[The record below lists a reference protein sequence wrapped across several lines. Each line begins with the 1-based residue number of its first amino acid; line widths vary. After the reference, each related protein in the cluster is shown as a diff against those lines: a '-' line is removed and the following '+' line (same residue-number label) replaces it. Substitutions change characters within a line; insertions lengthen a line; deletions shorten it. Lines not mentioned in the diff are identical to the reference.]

1 MRHNREP
8 QTLVPAPRCPGPLSG
23 PGRTRHAWVRCTVL
37 VTLLVLLLAGLMAPA
52 GQAQGAGGGSSE
64 EQAAASATAQATAE
78 QGSAE
83 ASGEARLSA
92 REERAAAKQAQRQ
105 AKREQQEARRAAR
118 SRRSASRPV
127 QNSSRLR
134 IQGDVHFSCI
144 AVTWQFM
151 NFPAEGTNKIQTS
164 IRIYGEGNGTQPT
177 TIPGSFTFE
186 GSSYEATTPLQA
198 PPGEYKIDAWA
209 KWNGNGLKGSFDI
222 LGRLTC
228 SATPGFTVEKLQ
240 RIAGDSG
247 SFTSAPITG
256 ELGDT
261 VDYEIVVKNTGNVP
275 LSFGS
280 EDVVD
285 RNCGTISGGPV
296 SGTLAVGASATYTC
310 THVLEEVGSYPNK
323 AEVSGIPPTGDGPP
337 ITHISN
343 TVVAE
348 VPLPPAL
355 PAPAFALEKLQQI
368 AGTGGSYTSSQLSGV
383 VGQTVDYEIVVENIG
398 NVPLTLSSF
407 SDPQCDEGTLA
418 GGPEGGAALPVGAST
433 TYTCTHVLNA
443 ADGSAGSYTNTVTLT
458 GDPPG
463 GEGSPVTNN
472 SNTVVVSV
480 SPSANGN
487 TLSSTSSAGATGV
500 LSSTSTGSPSKSGVL
515 AFTSA
520 TLPLLKGPQGCVRHD
535 FRVSLK
541 AAGVASVTFYLD
553 GHKLRTLT
561 AKNAHKGLLTLLI
574 DPDKLKVG
582 THKLTAK
589 ITMKH
594 TGSTKAKQ
602 GTRTVRILRCSSAAL
617 TPKFTG

>member
-8 QTLVPAPRCPGPLSG
+8 QTLVPAPRCPGPLREPRKS
-23 PGRTRHAWVRCTVL
+23 RRASVRGTVL
-37 VTLLVLLLAGLMAPA
+37 VTLFALLLAAYMAPA
-52 GQAQGAGGGSSE
+52 GQAQGAGEGSSE
-64 EQAAASATAQATAE
+64 EQAAAPAPIEAAV
-78 QGSAE
+78 E
-83 ASGEARLSA
+83 ASGEGKLSA

-105 AKREQQEARRAAR
+105 AKRERQQERRAAR
-118 SRRSASRPV
+118 SKRSASRPV
-127 QNSSRLR
+127 QNSSRPR
-134 IQGDVHFSCI
+134 TQGDVHFSCT
-144 AVTWQFM
+144 AVNWQFV
-151 NFPAEGTNKIQTS
+151 NFPAAGTNKIQTA
-164 IRIYGEGNGTQPT
+164 IRIYGEGNGTPPT

-228 SATPGFTVEKLQ
+228 SATPEFTVEKLQ
-240 RIAGDSG
+240 QIAGGSG
-247 SFTSAPITG
+247 SFTSAPIAG

-280 EDVVD
+280 EDVID
-285 RNCGTISGGPV
+285 RNCGAISGGPV
-296 SGTLAVGASATYTC
+296 SGTLAVGASTTYTC
-310 THVLEEVGSYPNK
+310 THVLEEVGSYTNK

-337 ITHISN
+337 ITHTSN

-355 PAPAFALEKLQQI
+355 PAPAFTLEKLQQI
-368 AGTGGSYTSSQLSGV
+368 AGATGSYTSSPLSGV
-383 VGQTVDYEIVVENIG
+383 VGQTVDYEIVVKNTG

-407 SDPQCDEGTLA
+407 SDRQCDEGTLA

-433 TYTCTHVLNA
+433 TYTCTHLLNA
-443 ADGSAGSYTNTVTLT
+443 ADGSAGSYANTVTLA

-463 GEGSPVTNN
+463 GEGSTVTNN

-480 SPSANGN
+480 SPAANGN

-500 LSSTSTGSPSKSGVL
+500 LSSTSAQGPSKSGVL
-515 AFTSA
+515 AFSSA

-541 AAGVASVTFYLD
+541 AAGVARVTFYLD

-582 THKLTAK
+582 THKLKAS

-594 TGSTKAKQ
+594 TGSTKPKQ

>member
-8 QTLVPAPRCPGPLSG
+8 QTLVRAPRCPRPRSG
-23 PGRTRHAWVRCTVL
+23 RGETLRTWMQRSLL
-37 VTLLVLLLAGLMAPA
+37 VTLLALLLAALMAPA
-52 GQAQGAGGGSSE
+52 GQAQSAGEGSPE
-64 EQAAASATAQATAE
+64 EQAAVATAE
-78 QGSAE
+78 AP
-83 ASGEARLSA
+83 GEAQPSA
-92 REERAAAKQAQRQ
+92 REERAAVRQAQRQ
-105 AKREQQEARRAAR
+105 AQREARRERQEAKRAAR
-118 SRRSASRPV
+118 SKHSSVRPV
-127 QNSSRLR
+127 QNGSRLR
-134 IQGDVHFSCI
+134 TQGDVHFSCT
-144 AVTWQFM
+144 AVNWQFM
-151 NFPAEGTNKIQTS
+151 NFPAEGTNNIQTVLK
-164 IRIYGEGNGTQPT
+164 IYGEGNGAQPT

-186 GSSYEATTPLQA
+186 GSSYEATTSIQA
-198 PPGEYKIDAWA
+198 PPGEYKVDAWA

-222 LGRLTC
+222 IGRLVC
-228 SATPGFTVEKLQ
+228 SATPGFSVEKLQ
-240 RIAGDSG
+240 KIAGAGG
-247 SFTSAPITG
+247 SYTTAPITG

-261 VDYEIVVKNTGNVP
+261 VDYEIVVKNEGNVP

-285 RNCGTISGGPV
+285 RNCGSISGGPV
-296 SGTLAVGASATYTC
+296 SGTLEVGASATYTC
-310 THVLEEVGSYPNK
+310 THVLEEVGSYSNE

-337 ITHISN
+337 ITHTSN
-343 TVVAE
+343 TVVVE

-355 PAPAFALEKLQQI
+355 PAPAFTLEKLQQI
-368 AGTGGSYTSSQLSGV
+368 AGTGGSYTSSQLSGT
-383 VGQTVDYEIVVENIG
+383 VGQTVDYEIVVANTG

-407 SDPQCDEGTLA
+407 SDPQCDAGTLA

-433 TYTCTHVLNA
+433 TYTCTHLLSA
-443 ADGSAGSYTNTVTLT
+443 TDGSAGSYTNTVTLT

-463 GEGSPVTNN
+463 GEGLPVTNT

-480 SPSANGN
+480 SPTANGN

-500 LSSTSTGSPSKSGVL
+500 LSSTSTQPPSKTGVL
-515 AFTSA
+515 AFSSA
-520 TLPLLKGPQGCVRHD
+520 TLPLLKGPQGCVRND

-574 DPDKLKVG
+574 NPDKLKVG

>member
-1 MRHNREP
+1 MR
-8 QTLVPAPRCPGPLSG
+8 
-23 PGRTRHAWVRCTVL
+23 WTVL
-37 VTLLVLLLAGLMAPA
+37 VTLLALLVAALMAPA
-52 GQAQGAGGGSSE
+52 GQAQGTGEGSPE
-64 EQAAASATAQATAE
+64 EQAAASPSAE
-78 QGSAE
+78 VSAE
-83 ASGEARLSA
+83 ASGEAKLSA
-92 REERAAAKQAQRQ
+92 REERAAARQAQRQ
-105 AKREQQEARRAAR
+105 AKRERQEAKRAAR
-118 SRRSASRPV
+118 SKRSGSKLV
-127 QNSSRLR
+127 QNSSRER
-134 IQGDVHFSCI
+134 THGDVSFSCT
-144 AVTWQFM
+144 AVNWQFT
-151 NFPAEGTNKIQTS
+151 NFPAGTNNVLS
-164 IRIYGEGNGTQPT
+164 VIRLYPEGNGTQPT
-177 TIPGSFTFE
+177 TITGSFTFE
-186 GSSYEATTPLQA
+186 GSSYTATTPLQA

-209 KWNGNGLKGSFDI
+209 KWNGNGLKGSFDV

-240 RIAGDSG
+240 RIAGTGG

-275 LSFGS
+275 LSFGG

-285 RNCGTISGGPV
+285 RNCGPISGGLV
-296 SGTLAVGASATYTC
+296 SGTLAVGASTTYTC
-310 THVLEEVGSYPNK
+310 THVLEEVGSYSNK

-337 ITHISN
+337 ITHTSN

-355 PAPAFALEKLQQI
+355 PAPAFTLEKLQEI
-368 AGTGGSYTSSQLSGV
+368 AGAGGSYTSSQLSGA
-383 VGQTVDYEIVVENIG
+383 VGQTVDYEIVVKNTG

-407 SDPQCDEGTLA
+407 SDPQCDAGTLA
-418 GGPEGGAALPVGAST
+418 GGPEPGAALPVGAST
-433 TYTCTHVLNA
+433 TYTCTHLLSA

-458 GDPPG
+458 GGPPG
-463 GEGSPVTNN
+463 GEGSPVTNS

-480 SPSANGN
+480 SPTANGN

-500 LSSTSTGSPSKSGVL
+500 LSATSTQAPSKSGVL

-520 TLPLLKGPQGCVRHD
+520 TVPLLKGPQGCVRHD

-553 GHKLRTLT
+553 GHKLRTLS

-574 DPDKLKVG
+574 NPDKLKVG
-582 THKLTAK
+582 THKLAAK

>member
-1 MRHNREP
+1 MRHNRES
-8 QTLVPAPRCPGPLSG
+8 QTLVPAPACPRPQSG
-23 PGRTRHAWVRCTVL
+23 RRKTRRTRLRSTVF
-37 VTLLVLLLAGLMAPA
+37 VTLIALLLAALMAPA
-52 GQAQGAGGGSSE
+52 GQAQGAGEASSE
-64 EQAAASATAQATAE
+64 EQVAAVAASETAE
-78 QGSAE
+78 AT
-83 ASGEARLSA
+83 GEAKLSA
-92 REERAAAKQAQRQ
+92 RQERAAARQEQRQAQREARLERQ
-105 AKREQQEARRAAR
+105 EAKRAAQSKR
-118 SRRSASRPV
+118 SSSRPV
-127 QNSSRLR
+127 QNSSRQR
-134 IQGDVHFSCI
+134 TQGDVHFSCT

-151 NFPAEGTNKIQTS
+151 NFPAEGTNNIQS
-164 IRIYGEGNGTQPT
+164 VIKLYGEGDNKPPT
-177 TIPGSFTFE
+177 TIPGSFTFA

-198 PPGEYKIDAWA
+198 PPGEYRIDAWA

-222 LGRLTC
+222 IGRLVC
-228 SATPGFTVEKLQ
+228 SANPGFTVEKLQ
-240 RIAGDSG
+240 RIAGGSG
-247 SFTSAPITG
+247 SFTSTSITG

-261 VDYEIVVKNTGNVP
+261 VDYEIVVKNEGNVP

-285 RNCGTISGGPV
+285 HNCGAISGGPV
-296 SGTLAVGASATYTC
+296 SGTLAVGASSTYTC
-310 THVLEEVGSYPNK
+310 THVLEEVGSYTNK

-337 ITHISN
+337 VTHTSN

-355 PAPAFALEKLQQI
+355 PAPAFTLEKLQQI
-368 AGTGGSYTSSQLSGV
+368 AGTGGSYTSSQLSGAV
-383 VGQTVDYEIVVENIG
+383 AQTVDYEIIVKNTG
-398 NVPLTLSSF
+398 NVPLTLSNF
-407 SDPQCDEGTLA
+407 SDPQCDAGTLA
-418 GGPEGGAALPVGAST
+418 GGPEGGAALPVGGST
-433 TYTCTHVLNA
+433 TYTCTHLLSA

-463 GEGSPVTNN
+463 GEGLPVTNT

-480 SPSANGN
+480 SPTANGN

-500 LSSTSTGSPSKSGVL
+500 LSSTSTQPPSKTGVL
-515 AFTSA
+515 AFSSA
-520 TLPLLKGPQGCVRHD
+520 TLPLLKGPQGCVRND

-574 DPDKLKVG
+574 NPDKLKVG

-594 TGSTKAKQ
+594 TGSTKPKQ